1 MIISRYPYTYAADY
15 LRISIN
21 EDMGLHLS
29 RAEAARIRHRIA
41 EAIEIDD
48 EEVAMKMADVYLL
61 DGLLQNSKLPC
72 V

>member
-1 MIISRYPYTYAADY
+1 MKIWDY
-15 LRISIN
+15 ICLV
-21 EDMGLHLS
+21 LKPPS